1 MIKKAQEWIKNGRQV
16 ALATVIATWG
26 SSSRQAG
33 SQLVVDSS
41 GRFEGS
47 VSGGCVEGA
56 VVEEAL
62 GVIREGKPKR
72 VFFGVTQDQ
81 AWEVGLACGGEIE
94 IFIEKVTWAADLDRL
109 VELCAAS
116 RPACLITDLAQGD
129 KRLVPLDAPDAVKAL
144 SSDMRPHVE
153 KFIQGGRNTVVEAG
167 GRTVFLHRF
176 YPPPELIV
184 VGAVHIAKPLCVFAR
199 TAGYKVTV
207 IDPRSAFAN
216 PDRFPDIPFVVEWP
230 DEAMEQM
237 NLHPATAVVALCHDP
252 KIDDPALA
260 AALGSKA
267 FYIGALGSRKT
278 HKERLERLRS
288 AGFADEALKR
298 IHGPVG
304 LDIGALNP
312 EEIAIAIMAEMT
324 AVRRNRNGS

>member
-1 MIKKAQEWIKNGRQV
+1 MIKKTQEWIKNGRQV

-33 SQLVVDSS
+33 SQLVVDAS

-62 GVIREGKPKR
+62 AVIREGKPKR
-72 VFFGVTQDQ
+72 MFFGVTQDQ

-94 IFIEKVTWAADLDRL
+94 IFIEKVTWVADLDRL
-109 VELCAAS
+109 AALCAAS
-116 RPACLITDLAQGD
+116 RPVCLITDLAGGQ
-129 KRLVPLDAPDAVKAL
+129 KQLVSLDEPGAVEAL

-153 KFIQGGRNTVVEAG
+153 QLIRGGRNTVVEAG
-167 GRTVFLHRF
+167 GRPFFLHRF

-199 TAGYKVTV
+199 TTGYRVTV

-216 PDRFPDIPFVVEWP
+216 PDRFPDVPFRVQWP

-237 NLHPATAVVALCHDP
+237 KLHHATAVVALCHDP

-260 AALGSKA
+260 AALKSDA

-278 HKERLERLRS
+278 HKERLERLCS
-288 AGFADEALKR
+288 SGFSDDTLKR

-304 LDIGALNP
+304 LDIGALDP
-312 EEIAIAIMAEMT
+312 EEIAIAIMAEIT
-324 AVRRNRNGS
+324 AVRRNGNGS